1 MNKYEIMFIVRPEL
15 DDKSRDA
22 SVKVLEKA
30 LKDNKATIVSNKEM
44 GQKELA
50 YEIKKCKSGYYYLYE
65 IEAKDDKAVSEFSRL
80 ARIDENIL
88 RHLVLNIEK

>member
-22 SVKVLEKA
+22 SVKALEKA